1 MLKLKEKNAKLK
13 VLLSIGGWT
22 EASRSVE
29 NVVSNPLKMQEFAK
43 NAVNFLRK
51 HKFDG
56 LSVDWELPTSFK
68 KELTKLLE
76 VNISVILLCFFSLL
90 FIKQINE
97 L

>member
-22 EASRSVE
+22 EASRSFE

-76 VNISVILLCFFSLL
+76 VNISFVFFLL